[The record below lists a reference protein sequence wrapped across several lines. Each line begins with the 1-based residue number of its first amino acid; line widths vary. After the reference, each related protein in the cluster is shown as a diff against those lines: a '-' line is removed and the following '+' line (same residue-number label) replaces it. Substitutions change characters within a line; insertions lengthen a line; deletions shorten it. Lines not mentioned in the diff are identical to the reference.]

1 MKDVGVVIPAGGAGK
16 RLGSSVP
23 KAFVPLLGKP
33 LLQHAVE
40 RFLSHPS
47 VTTISVALPADLVT
61 SPPEWLQNE
70 RIILVQGGAER
81 MDSVRIALAHLPKTT
96 EVVLIHDAARPL
108 VTHAL
113 IDRVV
118 NAVNDHTGAIAA
130 LPASD
135 TMHLVDTDGSI
146 VSTPARESLWRAQT
160 PQGFPYA
167 MIVAAHQKAAGEN
180 RQFTDDAALVVHYG
194 AKVRVVEGDAS
205 NLKVTVASDL
215 LIAERFFLER

>member
-1 MKDVGVVIPAGGAGK
+1 MKRVGIVIPAGGAGK
-16 RLGSSVP
+16 RLGSAVP

-40 RFLSHPS
+40 RFLAHPAIS
-47 VTTISVALPADLVT
+47 TISIALPADLVA
-61 SPPEWLQNE
+61 SPPEWLHNE
-70 RIILVQGGAER
+70 RIVLVQGGAER
-81 MDSVRIALAHLPKTT
+81 TDSVRLALSELPDTT

-108 VTHAL
+108 VTETL

-118 NAVNDHTGAIAA
+118 DAVNHDMGVIAA

-135 TMHLVDTDGSI
+135 TMHLVDADGLI

-167 MIVAAHQKAAGEN
+167 MIVAAHRKAAAEH
-180 RQFTDDAALVVHYG
+180 RQFTDDAALAAYYG
-194 AKVRVVEGDAS
+194 AKIRVVEGEAS
-205 NLKVTVASDL
+205 NLKITVASDL
-215 LIAERFFLER
+215 LIAERFLLER